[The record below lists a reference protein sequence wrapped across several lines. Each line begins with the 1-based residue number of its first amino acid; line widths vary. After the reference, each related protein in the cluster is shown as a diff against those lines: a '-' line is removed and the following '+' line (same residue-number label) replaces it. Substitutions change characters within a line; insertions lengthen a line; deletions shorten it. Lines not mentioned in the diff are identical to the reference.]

1 MVTKTEQIFE
11 LTAPCNNPYQGNEPR
26 LLFVCS
32 VGLLRS
38 PTCADAATKLGFN
51 ARSCGS
57 AVDMALIPISVNLMK
72 WADKIIFVNNQ
83 NFKDT
88 VELFKFDQDISEF
101 KRKSIIWDIEDDY
114 ERNDDWLIAVANTKL
129 EKLTKELSQFLE
141 A

>member
-1 MVTKTEQIFE
+1 MSITKTEQIFE
-11 LTAPCNNPYQGNEPR
+11 LTAPYSNPYQGNEPR

-57 AVDMALIPISVNLMK
+57 AVGMALIPISVNLMK
-72 WADKIIFVNNQ
+72 WADKIVFVNTE

-101 KRKSIIWDIEDDY
+101 KRKSIVWDIEDDY
-114 ERNDDWLIAVANTKL
+114 DRNDPQLVRLATAKLIQMKSGRAY
-129 EKLTKELSQFLE
+129 Q
-141 A
+141 

>member
-1 MVTKTEQIFE
+1 MVTKTQQIFE
-11 LTAPCNNPYQGNEPR
+11 LTAPYNNLYQGNEQR

-38 PTCADAATKLGFN
+38 PTCADVATKLGFN

-57 AVDMALIPISVNLMK
+57 AVNIALIPISVNLMK

-83 NFKDT
+83 NFKQM

-101 KRKSIIWDIEDDY
+101 KRKSIIWDIEDDF
-114 ERNDDWLIAVANTKL
+114 ERNDLQLVELATSKLIQMKTKP
-129 EKLTKELSQFLE
+129 S